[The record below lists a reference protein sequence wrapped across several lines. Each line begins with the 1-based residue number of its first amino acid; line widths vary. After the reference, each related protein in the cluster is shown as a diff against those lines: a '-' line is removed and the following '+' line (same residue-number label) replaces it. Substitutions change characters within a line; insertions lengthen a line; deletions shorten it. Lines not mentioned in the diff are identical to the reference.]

1 MFLFISDAYEAVND
15 LTTFFHWFDFIN
27 FWRLTFIVSK
37 VDLLFLSSLFLAGFG
52 KWQKSLK
59 VTKQLLLPFTNT
71 RSTTSWLCIIFVPS
85 LLYVDMS
92 APVVRLLYSS
102 FSIWYIFD
110 FLSTKA
116 KSFFDF
122 FNVLMLSFNHCL
134 R

>member
-71 RSTTSWLCIIFVPS
+71 RLTTSWLCIIFVPS
-85 LLYVDMS
+85 LLYVDRVHQWLSCCIHLSRFGIYLIFYLQKQRAFLTSLMS
-92 APVVRLLYSS
+92 
-102 FSIWYIFD
+102 WC
-110 FLSTKA
+110 FLSTI
-116 KSFFDF
+116 
-122 FNVLMLSFNHCL
+122 V
-134 R
+134 